1 MASNN
6 NLPKVELLSPVG
18 DKEALLAAVANGTD
32 AVYLGTRE
40 FNARIN
46 AKNFSLEELG
56 WVVSYCHEH
65 GVRVYLTMN
74 TLVKNDEIKKFFDVM
89 SQAYA
94 LGIDGT
100 IIQHHSF
107 LDIIKRNYPG
117 LAVFISTQGAVG
129 NLASASLLKAADRI
143 ILARELPLGEV
154 RRITAAGVHTEVFVH
169 GALCFSYSGLCLFSS
184 FVAGRSG
191 NRGGC
196 AQQCRQ
202 RYGPPEAGYPLSMK
216 ELCLVRR
223 LPELIEAGVTGFKIE
238 GRMRSP
244 LYVAVATRLY
254 RKAIDS
260 YLAGHFT
267 LPEKEMAEMEVV
279 FSREFTG
286 GFIFGEKN
294 LTSPER
300 PMNRGAYLGTM
311 ENGEIVLQRP
321 VGVES
326 GVGIWGEN
334 NITGAVIHRISVNGH
349 DVESAGAGERVRLDI
364 GAKDGGK
371 IYVTSSPGIRVQPD
385 FTVKRTPIIIP
396 KRKPVKAVLPEIAP
410 VKTPPL
416 KMMVKVYS
424 LKEAKEASEAGAD
437 TVFYDIFSPGFP
449 EAGTWKEKATLGA
462 YLPRIMDDEELNS
475 AFDLLAKKKP
485 GAVLS
490 GNVGFLARRDEFKV
504 PVYLDYTS
512 NVFNDIDLLYFRK
525 HDAVP
530 VLSPELTLSEMAG
543 FKNRNAV
550 VLIHGDIVLVNTKVE
565 LNEKEYLDDKS
576 ERFPVRE
583 EGSYRQILNCHP
595 FGMFND
601 IRKLHEAG
609 FSQFYI
615 DKQGRGAHFV
625 EIYREM
631 LEREVPDRRLRKG
644 YTSGHLYRPV
654 A

>member
-1 MASNN
+1 MAAN
-6 NLPKVELLSPVG
+6 NLQKVELLSPVG

-32 AVYLGTRE
+32 AVYLGTKE
-40 FNARIN
+40 FNARVN

-56 WVVSYCHEH
+56 WVVNYCHEH

-74 TLVKNDEIKKFFDVM
+74 TLVKNDELKKFFNVM

-94 LGIDGT
+94 AGIDGT
-100 IIQHHSF
+100 IIQHHGF

-129 NLASASLLKAADRI
+129 NLSTALLLRAADRI

-154 RRITAAGVHTEVFVH
+154 RRITDAGIHTEVFVH

-184 FVAGRSG
+184 FVSGRSG

-202 RYGPPEAGYPLSMK
+202 RYGGCYPLSTK

-267 LPEKEMAEMEVV
+267 VPEKEMAEMEVV
-279 FSREFTG
+279 FSREFTE
-286 GFIFGEKN
+286 GFIFGERN
-294 LTSPER
+294 PTSPER
-300 PMNRGAYLGTM
+300 PMNRGAYLGTI
-311 ENGEIVLQRP
+311 ENGEIVLQRS
-321 VGVES
+321 VEDGS
-326 GVGIWGEN
+326 GVGIWGEKGV
-334 NITGAVIHRISVNGH
+334 TGGVIHRISINGH
-349 DVESAGAGERVRLDI
+349 DINVAKAGERVKLDI
-364 GAKDGGK
+364 GAKDGSR
-371 IYVTSSPGIRVQPD
+371 IYVTSSPSIKIQPD
-385 FTVKRTPIIIP
+385 YKIERAPIMMP
-396 KRKPVKAVLPEIAP
+396 KRKPVGAVLPEITP
-410 VKTPPL
+410 VKAPSL
-416 KMMVKVYS
+416 KMMSKAYS
-424 LKEAKEASEAGAD
+424 LKEAKETSEAGAD
-437 TVFYDIFSPGFP
+437 IVFYDIFSPDFP
-449 EAGTWKEKATLGA
+449 ESGNWKGRATLGA
-462 YLPRIMDDEELNS
+462 YLPRIMNDEELKW
-475 AFDLLAKKKP
+475 AIDLLVQKKP
-485 GAVLS
+485 YAILS
-490 GNVGFLARRDEFKV
+490 GNMGFLKWRSRFKV
-504 PVYLDYTS
+504 PLYLDYTA
-512 NVFNDIDLLYFRK
+512 NAFNDTDLLYFK
-525 HDAVP
+525 KFSAVP
-530 VLSPELTLSEMAG
+530 VLSPELTLGEMTK
-543 FKNRNAV
+543 FQSKDAV
-550 VLIHGDIVLVNTKVE
+550 ILVHGDIVLVNTKVE
-565 LNEKEYLDDKS
+565 LNEKDFTDEKG
-576 ERFPVRE
+576 ERFSVRK
-583 EGSYRQILNCHP
+583 EGSYWQILNCHP

-601 IRKLHEAG
+601 IRKLKEAG

-631 LEREVPDRRLRKG
+631 LDHEIPDRRLRKG

>member
-1 MASNN
+1 MAIENKRR
-6 NLPKVELLSPVG
+6 KVELLSPVG
-18 DKEALLAAVANGTD
+18 DKESLLAAVTNGTD

-46 AKNFSLEELG
+46 AKNFSIEELG

-74 TLVKNDEIKKFFDVM
+74 TLVKNDEIRKFFSVM
-89 SQAYA
+89 SLAYA
-94 LGIDGT
+94 VGIDGT

-129 NLASASLLKAADRI
+129 NLAGALLLRAADRI
-143 ILARELPLGEV
+143 ILARELPLDEV
-154 RRITAAGVHTEVFVH
+154 RKITNAGVHTEVFVH

-202 RYGPPEAGYPLSMK
+202 RYGGGYPFSMK

-260 YLAGHFT
+260 YLAGNFT

-279 FSREFTG
+279 FSREFTE
-286 GFIFGEKN
+286 GFIFGEKD

-300 PMNRGAYLGTM
+300 PMNRGAYLGAI
-311 ENGEIVLQRP
+311 EDGEIVLERP
-321 VGVES
+321 VEVGS

-334 NITGAVIHRISVNGH
+334 SITGGVIHRISVDSR
-349 DVESAGAGERVRLDI
+349 DVVSAGVGERVKLDL
-364 GAKDGGK
+364 GAKDGAK
-371 IYVTSSPGIRVQPD
+371 IYVTSSPSIKIQPD
-385 FTVKRTPIIIP
+385 FKVERTLIVMAQ
-396 KRKPVKAVLPEIAP
+396 RKPVKAVLTEIVP
-410 VKTPPL
+410 VKSPS
-416 KMMVKVYS
+416 KVNMMVKAYS
-424 LKEAKEASEAGAD
+424 LKEAEEASDAGAG
-437 TVFYDIFSPGFP
+437 TIFYDIFAPDFP
-449 EAGTWKEKATLGA
+449 EPGTWKRKATLGA
-462 YLPRIMDDEELNS
+462 YLPRIMDDAELT
-475 AFDLLAKKKP
+475 AAVELIKQKKP
-485 GAVLS
+485 YAILS
-490 GNVGFLARRDEFKV
+490 GNMGFLKRRSEFKM
-504 PVYLDYTS
+504 PVFLDYTS
-512 NVFNDIDLLYFRK
+512 NAFNDIDLTYFGK
-525 HDAVP
+525 FGAMP
-530 VLSPELTLSEMAG
+530 VLSPELTLNEMTK
-543 FKNRNAV
+543 FQNKDAV
-550 VLIHGDIVLVNTKVE
+550 ILVHGDIVLVNTKVE
-565 LNEKEYLDDKS
+565 LNEKDYTDEKG
-576 ERFPVRE
+576 ERFPVRK
-583 EGSYRQILNCHP
+583 EGSYWQLLNCHP
-595 FGMFND
+595 YGIFND
-601 IRKLHEAG
+601 IRTLKEAG
-609 FSQFYI
+609 FTQFYI

-625 EIYREM
+625 EIYLAM
-631 LEREVPDRRLRKG
+631 LDHEVPDRRLRKG

-654 A
+654 E

>member
-1 MASNN
+1 MVANS
-6 NLPKVELLSPVG
+6 LRKVELLSPVG

-32 AVYLGTRE
+32 AVYLGTKE
-40 FNARIN
+40 FNARVN
-46 AKNFSLEELG
+46 AKNFSLEELS
-56 WVVSYCHEH
+56 WVVNYCHEH

-74 TLVKNDEIKKFFDVM
+74 TLVKNDELKKFFNVM

-94 LGIDGT
+94 AGIDGT

-129 NLASASLLKAADRI
+129 NLSTALLLRAADRI
-143 ILARELPLGEV
+143 ILARELLLSEV
-154 RRITAAGVHTEVFVH
+154 RRITDAGIHTEVFVH

-184 FVAGRSG
+184 FVSGRSG

-202 RYGPPEAGYPLSMK
+202 RYGGCYPLSTK

-267 LPEKEMAEMEVV
+267 VPEKEMAEMEVV
-279 FSREFTG
+279 FSRECTE
-286 GFIFGEKN
+286 GFIFGERN

-300 PMNRGAYLGTM
+300 PMNRGAYLGTI
-311 ENGEIVLQRP
+311 ENGEIVLQRS
-321 VGVES
+321 VENGS
-326 GVGIWGEN
+326 GVGIWSEKGV
-334 NITGAVIHRISVNGH
+334 TGGVIHRISINGH
-349 DVESAGAGERVRLDI
+349 DINVAKAGERVKLDI
-364 GAKDGGK
+364 GAKDGSR
-371 IYVTSSPGIRVQPD
+371 IYVTSSPSIKIQPD
-385 FTVKRTPIIIP
+385 FKIERAPIMMP
-396 KRKPVKAVLPEIAP
+396 KRKPVGAVLPEITP
-410 VKTPPL
+410 VKAPSL
-416 KMMVKVYS
+416 KMMAKAYS
-424 LKEAKEASEAGAD
+424 LREAKETSEAGAD
-437 TVFYDIFSPGFP
+437 IVFYDIFSPDFP
-449 EAGTWKEKATLGA
+449 EGSNWKEKATLGA
-462 YLPRIMDDEELNS
+462 YLPRIMNDEELKW
-475 AFDLLAKKKP
+475 AVDLLVQKKP
-485 GAVLS
+485 YAILS
-490 GNVGFLARRDEFKV
+490 GNMGFLKWSSRFKV
-504 PVYLDYTS
+504 PLYLDYTA
-512 NVFNDIDLLYFRK
+512 NAFNDTDLLYFK
-525 HDAVP
+525 KFSAVP
-530 VLSPELTLSEMAG
+530 VLSPELALGEMTK
-543 FKNRNAV
+543 FQSKDAV
-550 VLIHGDIVLVNTKVE
+550 ILVHGDIVLVNTKVE
-565 LNEKEYLDDKS
+565 LNEKDFTDEKG
-576 ERFPVRE
+576 ERFSVRK
-583 EGSYRQILNCHP
+583 EGSYWQILNCHP

-601 IRKLHEAG
+601 IRKLKEAG

-625 EIYREM
+625 EIYRKM
-631 LEREVPDRRLRKG
+631 LDHEIPDRRLRKG

>member
-1 MASNN
+1 MVANS
-6 NLPKVELLSPVG
+6 LRKVELLSPVG

-32 AVYLGTRE
+32 AVYLGTKE
-40 FNARIN
+40 FNARVN

-56 WVVSYCHEH
+56 WVVNYCHEH

-74 TLVKNDEIKKFFDVM
+74 TLVKNDELKKFFNVM

-94 LGIDGT
+94 AGIDGT

-129 NLASASLLKAADRI
+129 NLSTALLLRAADRI

-154 RRITAAGVHTEVFVH
+154 RRITDAGIHTEVFVH

-184 FVAGRSG
+184 FVSGRSG

-202 RYGPPEAGYPLSMK
+202 RYGGCYPLSTK

-267 LPEKEMAEMEVV
+267 VPEKEMAEMEVV
-279 FSREFTG
+279 FSREFTE
-286 GFIFGEKN
+286 GFIFGERN
-294 LTSPER
+294 PTSPER
-300 PMNRGAYLGTM
+300 PMNRGAYLGTI
-311 ENGEIVLQRP
+311 ENGEIVLQRS
-321 VGVES
+321 VEDGS

-334 NITGAVIHRISVNGH
+334 NSTGGVIHRISINGH
-349 DVESAGAGERVRLDI
+349 DINVAKAGERVKLDI
-364 GAKDGGK
+364 GAKDGSR
-371 IYVTSSPGIRVQPD
+371 IYVTSSPSIKIQPD
-385 FTVKRTPIIIP
+385 FKIERAPIVMP
-396 KRKPVKAVLPEIAP
+396 KRKAVGAVLPEITP
-410 VKTPPL
+410 VKAPPL
-416 KMMVKVYS
+416 KMMAKAYS
-424 LKEAKEASEAGAD
+424 LKEAKETSEAGAD
-437 TVFYDIFSPGFP
+437 IVFYDIFSPDFP
-449 EAGTWKEKATLGA
+449 EGSNWKEKATLGA
-462 YLPRIMDDEELNS
+462 YLPRIMNDEELKW
-475 AFDLLAKKKP
+475 AVDLLVQKKP
-485 GAVLS
+485 YAILS
-490 GNVGFLARRDEFKV
+490 GNMGFLKWRSRFKV
-504 PVYLDYTS
+504 PLYLDYTA
-512 NVFNDIDLLYFRK
+512 NAFNDTDLLYFK
-525 HDAVP
+525 KFSAVP
-530 VLSPELTLSEMAG
+530 VLSPELALGEMTK
-543 FKNRNAV
+543 FQSKDAV
-550 VLIHGDIVLVNTKVE
+550 ILVHGDIVLVNTKVE
-565 LNEKEYLDDKS
+565 LNEKDFTDEKG
-576 ERFPVRE
+576 ERFSVRK
-583 EGSYRQILNCHP
+583 EGSYWQILNCHP

-601 IRKLHEAG
+601 VRKLKEAG

-631 LEREVPDRRLRKG
+631 LDHEIPDRRLRKG

>member
-1 MASNN
+1 MAADS
-6 NLPKVELLSPVG
+6 LRKVELLSPVG

-32 AVYLGTRE
+32 AVYLGTKE

-56 WVVSYCHEH
+56 WVVNCCHEH

-74 TLVKNDEIKKFFDVM
+74 TLVKNDELKKFFNVM

-94 LGIDGT
+94 AGIDGT

-117 LAVFISTQGAVG
+117 LAIFISTQGAVG
-129 NLASASLLKAADRI
+129 NLSAALLLRAADRI

-154 RRITAAGVHTEVFVH
+154 RRITDAGVHTEVFVH

-184 FVAGRSG
+184 FVSGRSG

-202 RYGPPEAGYPLSMK
+202 RYGGCYPLSTK

-267 LPEKEMAEMEVV
+267 VPEKEMAEMEVV
-279 FSREFTG
+279 FSREFTE
-286 GFIFGEKN
+286 GFIFGERN
-294 LTSPER
+294 PTSPER
-300 PMNRGAYLGTM
+300 PMNRGAYLGTI
-311 ENGEIVLQRP
+311 ENGEIVLQRS
-321 VGVES
+321 VEDGS
-326 GVGIWGEN
+326 GVGIWGEKGV
-334 NITGAVIHRISVNGH
+334 TGGVIHRISINGH
-349 DVESAGAGERVRLDI
+349 DINVAKAGERVKLDI
-364 GAKDGGK
+364 GAKDGSR
-371 IYVTSSPGIRVQPD
+371 IYVTSSPSIKIQPD
-385 FTVKRTPIIIP
+385 FKIERAPIMIP
-396 KRKPVKAVLPEIAP
+396 KRKPVGAVLPEITP
-410 VKTPPL
+410 VKAPPL
-416 KMMVKVYS
+416 KMMAKAYS
-424 LKEAKEASEAGAD
+424 LKEAKETSEAGAD
-437 TVFYDIFSPGFP
+437 IVFYDIFSPDFP
-449 EAGTWKEKATLGA
+449 EGSNWKEKATLGA
-462 YLPRIMDDEELNS
+462 YLPRIMNDEELKW
-475 AFDLLAKKKP
+475 AVDLLVQKKP
-485 GAVLS
+485 YAILS
-490 GNVGFLARRDEFKV
+490 GNMGFLKWRSRFKV
-504 PVYLDYTS
+504 PLYLDYTA
-512 NVFNDIDLLYFRK
+512 NAFNDTDLLYFK
-525 HDAVP
+525 KFSAVP
-530 VLSPELTLSEMAG
+530 VLSPELALGEMTK
-543 FKNRNAV
+543 FQSKDAV
-550 VLIHGDIVLVNTKVE
+550 ILVHGDIVLVNTKVE
-565 LNEKEYLDDKS
+565 LNEKDFTDEKG
-576 ERFPVRE
+576 ERFSVRK
-583 EGSYRQILNCHP
+583 EGSYWQILNCHP

-601 IRKLHEAG
+601 IRKLKEAG

-631 LEREVPDRRLRKG
+631 LDHEIPDRRLRKG

>member
-1 MASNN
+1 MAANS
-6 NLPKVELLSPVG
+6 LRKVELLSPVG

-32 AVYLGTRE
+32 AVYLGTKE
-40 FNARIN
+40 FNARVN

-56 WVVSYCHEH
+56 WVVNYCHEH

-74 TLVKNDEIKKFFDVM
+74 TLVKNDELKKFFNVM

-94 LGIDGT
+94 AGIDGT

-129 NLASASLLKAADRI
+129 NLSTALLLRAADRI

-154 RRITAAGVHTEVFVH
+154 RRITDAGIHTEVFVH

-184 FVAGRSG
+184 FVSGRSG

-202 RYGPPEAGYPLSMK
+202 RYGGCYPLSTK

-223 LPELIEAGVTGFKIE
+223 LSELIEAGVTGFKIE

-267 LPEKEMAEMEVV
+267 VPEKEMAEMEVV
-279 FSREFTG
+279 FSREFTE
-286 GFIFGEKN
+286 GFIFGERN
-294 LTSPER
+294 LISPER
-300 PMNRGAYLGTM
+300 PMNRGAYLGTI
-311 ENGEIVLQRP
+311 ENGEIVLQRS
-321 VGVES
+321 VEDGS
-326 GVGIWGEN
+326 GVGIWGEKGV
-334 NITGAVIHRISVNGH
+334 TGGVIHRISINGH
-349 DVESAGAGERVRLDI
+349 DINVAKAGERVKLDI
-364 GAKDGGK
+364 GAKDGSR
-371 IYVTSSPGIRVQPD
+371 IYVTSSPSIKIQPD
-385 FTVKRTPIIIP
+385 FKIERAPIVMP
-396 KRKPVKAVLPEIAP
+396 KRKPVGAVLPEITP
-410 VKTPPL
+410 VKAPPL
-416 KMMVKVYS
+416 KMMAKAYS
-424 LKEAKEASEAGAD
+424 LREAKETSEAGAD
-437 TVFYDIFSPGFP
+437 IVFYDIFSPDFP
-449 EAGTWKEKATLGA
+449 EGSNWKGRATLGA
-462 YLPRIMDDEELNS
+462 YLPRIMNDEELKW
-475 AFDLLAKKKP
+475 AVDLLVQKKP
-485 GAVLS
+485 YAILS
-490 GNVGFLARRDEFKV
+490 GNMGFLKWRSRFKV
-504 PVYLDYTS
+504 PLYLDYTA
-512 NVFNDIDLLYFRK
+512 NAFNDTDLLYFK
-525 HDAVP
+525 KFSAVP
-530 VLSPELTLSEMAG
+530 VLSPELTLGEMTK
-543 FKNRNAV
+543 FQSKDAV
-550 VLIHGDIVLVNTKVE
+550 ILVHGDIVLVNTKVE
-565 LNEKEYLDDKS
+565 LNEKDFTDEKG
-576 ERFPVRE
+576 ERFSVRK
-583 EGSYRQILNCHP
+583 EGSYWQILNCHP

-601 IRKLHEAG
+601 VRKLKEAG

-631 LEREVPDRRLRKG
+631 LDHEIPDRRLRKG

>member
-1 MASNN
+1 MATEKK
-6 NLPKVELLSPVG
+6 PRKVELLSPVG

-56 WVVSYCHEH
+56 WVVRYCHEH

-74 TLVKNDEIKKFFDVM
+74 TLVKNDEIRKFFDVM
-89 SQAYA
+89 SRAYA
-94 LGIDGT
+94 VGIDGT

-129 NLASASLLKAADRI
+129 NLASALLLKAADRI

-154 RRITAAGVHTEVFVH
+154 KKITDAGVHTEVFVH
-169 GALCFSYSGLCLFSS
+169 GALCFSFSGLCLFSS

-202 RYGPPEAGYPLSMK
+202 RYGGCYPLSMK

-223 LPELIEAGVTGFKIE
+223 LPEMIEAGATGFKIE

-267 LPEKEMAEMEVV
+267 VPEKEMAEMEVV
-279 FSREFTG
+279 FSREFTE
-286 GFIFGEKN
+286 GFIFCDKD

-311 ENGEIVLQRP
+311 DNGEIVLQRP
-321 VGVES
+321 VEVES

-334 NITGAVIHRISVNGH
+334 NITGGVIHRISIDGH
-349 DVESAGAGERVRLDI
+349 EVQAAKAGERVKLDI
-364 GAKDGGK
+364 GAKDGSK
-371 IYVTSSPGIRVQPD
+371 IYVTSSPSIKVQPD
-385 FTVKRTPIIIP
+385 FKIEREPIVLP
-396 KRKPVKAVLPEIAP
+396 PRQPVKAGLPEITAITAP
-410 VKTPPL
+410 PEIN
-416 KMMVKVYS
+416 MMVKAYS
-424 LKEAKEASEAGAD
+424 LDEAKAASRSGAD
-437 TVFYDIFSPGFP
+437 TVFYDIFAPDFP
-449 EAGTWKEKATLGA
+449 ETGEWKERATLGA
-462 YLPRIMDDEELNS
+462 YLPRIMNDAELEQS
-475 AFDLLAKKKP
+475 IELLKRKTPYAIL
-485 GAVLS
+485 A
-490 GNVGFLARRDEFKV
+490 GNMGFLKWRNLFKV
-504 PVYLDYTS
+504 PVYLDYTA
-512 NVFNDIDLLYFRK
+512 NAFNDIDLLYFRRY
-525 HDAVP
+525 DAVP
-530 VLSPELTLSEMAG
+530 VLSPELTLSEMTK
-543 FKNRNAV
+543 FQNKDAV
-550 VLIHGDIVLVNTKVE
+550 IFVHGDIDLVNTKVE
-565 LNEKEYLDDKS
+565 LDEKAYTDEKG
-576 ERFPVRE
+576 ERFPVRKE
-583 EGSYRQILNCHP
+583 DNYWQILNCKP

-601 IRKLHEAG
+601 IRKLKGAG
-609 FSQFYI
+609 FTQFYI
-615 DKQGRGAHFV
+615 DRQGRGARLV

-631 LEREVPDRRLRKG
+631 LGQEVPDRRLRKG
-644 YTSGHLYRPV
+644 HTSGHLYRPV